1 MTARKDVMKIIHK
14 IFGNMLFV
22 ACMVFMLWFTFSFA
36 EIAYKNTFDNPEYNK
51 YNCFIITKEVLEN
64 ENVND

>member
-1 MTARKDVMKIIHK
+1 MGIKDVMKIIHK

-22 ACMVFMLWFTFSFA
+22 ACMAFMLWFTLSFA
-36 EIAYKNTFDNPEYNK
+36 EIAYKNTFENPQYSE
-51 YNCFIITKEVLEN
+51 YNCFIITMEVLEN